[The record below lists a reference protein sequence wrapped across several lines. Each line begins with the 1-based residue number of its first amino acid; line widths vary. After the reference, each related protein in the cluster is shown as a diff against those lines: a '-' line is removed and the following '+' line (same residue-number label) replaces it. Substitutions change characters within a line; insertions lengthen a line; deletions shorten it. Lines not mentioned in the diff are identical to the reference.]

1 MHDLKVQLLKAL
13 ADETRLEIL
22 EFLKDGEKCVCE
34 IVPHIGTSQSNV
46 SQHLRILRTS
56 NIVTDRREGRSIY
69 YSVTDERVFD
79 CLETLGRVARDTTE
93 KLLENWDRLPQ
104 AEE

>member
-13 ADETRLEIL
+13 ADETRLQIL

-46 SQHLRILRTS
+46 SQHLRILRNA

-69 YSVTDERVFD
+69 YSVVDERIFD
-79 CLETLGRVARDTTE
+79 CIETLESVAEDTV
-93 KLLENWDRLPQ
+93 KRLLEIYH
-104 AEE
+104 

>member
-13 ADETRLEIL
+13 ADETRLQIL

-46 SQHLRILRTS
+46 SQHLRILRNA

-69 YSVTDERVFD
+69 YSVVDERIFN
-79 CLETLGRVARDTTE
+79 CIETLERVAEDTV
-93 KLLENWDRLPQ
+93 KRLLEIYH
-104 AEE
+104 

>member
-22 EFLKDGEKCVCE
+22 EFLRDGEKCVCE

-46 SQHLRILRTS
+46 SQHLRILRNA

-69 YSVTDERVFD
+69 YSITDERVFD
-79 CLETLGRVARDTTE
+79 CLETLGKVAEDTMK
-93 KLLENWDRLPQ
+93 KLLKTYH
-104 AEE
+104 

>member
-13 ADETRLEIL
+13 ADETRLQIL

-46 SQHLRILRTS
+46 SQHLRILRNA

-69 YSVTDERVFD
+69 YSVVDERIFD
-79 CLETLGRVARDTTE
+79 CLETLERVAEDTV
-93 KLLENWDRLPQ
+93 KRLLEIYH
-104 AEE
+104 

>member
-13 ADETRLEIL
+13 ADETRLQIL

-46 SQHLRILRTS
+46 SQHLRILRNA

-69 YSVTDERVFD
+69 YSVVDERIFN
-79 CLETLGRVARDTTE
+79 CLETLERVAEDTV
-93 KLLENWDRLPQ
+93 KRLLEIYH
-104 AEE
+104 

>member
-13 ADETRLEIL
+13 ADETRLQIL
-22 EFLKDGEKCVCE
+22 EFLKDGEKCVRE

-46 SQHLRILRTS
+46 SQHLRILRNA

-69 YSVTDERVFD
+69 YSVVDERIFD
-79 CLETLGRVARDTTE
+79 CLEILERVAEDTV
-93 KLLENWDRLPQ
+93 KRLLETYH
-104 AEE
+104 